1 MTDVALVPWQGTHQ
15 VLMTARDYAS
25 GARKTLRLPRCVRRG
40 GMSVFGSGLDVR
52 CQRQVEGVQW
62 RHGSPTHTPCCLR
75 YPVPL
80 GLVAHVPARC
90 VAGRGPTAGPGTLCR
105 YGGAV

>member
-25 GARKTLRLPRCVRRG
+25 GARKTLRLPRCLRRG

-62 RHGSPTHTPCCLR
+62 RHGPPTHTPRRLR

-80 GLVAHVPARC
+80 GLVAQVSTRCMAR
-90 VAGRGPTAGPGTLCR
+90 RDTTASPGAL
-105 YGGAV
+105 G